1 MRIVTPNPFKPVRY
15 GFLLVIAIF
24 VYGVAGYVFLEH
36 YKLLDAIYMTVITVG
51 TVGFSEV
58 NPLSD
63 TGKIFTI
70 SLILLSISVIT
81 YFLTLVSRF
90 LLDGDFIQ
98 YYKIYRMNQKLEQI
112 QNHVIICG
120 YGRNGREAAS
130 VLMEKKIQVVT
141 IEEKH
146 DKYFE
151 ESPLI
156 LMIEADATREDTLLK
171 AGIDKARALITTL
184 PNDADNVYVVL
195 TAREM
200 RPDLPIISRASMD
213 SSVNKLKTAGASNI
227 IMPDK
232 LGGAQMATLV
242 LSPDIKELLDIMSVQ
257 HSDSFAIREF
267 ICPLSGSLDS
277 MNIRRIT
284 GSTVLA
290 IKNQKGS
297 YILNPA
303 LDTFIESG
311 DKLIAMGSEMQ
322 LQAMNQL
329 LGDLNS

>member
-15 GFLLVIAIF
+15 GFLLVVAIF
-24 VYGVAGYVFLEH
+24 IYGVVGYVFLEH
-36 YKLLDAIYMTVITVG
+36 YKLLDALYMTVITVG

-58 NPLSD
+58 KPLSD
-63 TGKIFTI
+63 EGKIFTI
-70 SLILLSISVIT
+70 SLILLSLSVIT
-81 YFLTLVSRF
+81 YFITLVSRF

-98 YYKIYRMNQKLEQI
+98 YYRIYRMNQKLEQI

-267 ICPLSGSLDS
+267 ICPVTRSLDS
-277 MNIRRIT
+277 MNIRRVT

-290 IKNQKGS
+290 IKNQKGK
-297 YILNPA
+297 YILNPP
-303 LDTFIESG
+303 LDTLIEQG
-311 DKLIAMGSEMQ
+311 DKLIAMGSEKQ

-329 LGDLNS
+329 LSNMNH